1 MSSGFS
7 EMGKCGCEFNIAENS
22 QTQVRSSLNAF
33 VGNLNKDETFS
44 LLYTAEGQSILKIV
58 SILTYNVPCTR
69 KG

>member
-1 MSSGFS
+1 MKKNMMLLGAVRVS
-7 EMGKCGCEFNIAENS
+7 CIAVS
-22 QTQVRSSLNAF
+22 CVPF

>member
-1 MSSGFS
+1 MLLVAVRVS
-7 EMGKCGCEFNIAENS
+7 CIAVS
-22 QTQVRSSLNAF
+22 CVPF